1 MAAGIGTMNWIAP
14 GVRGERY
21 TEMADTYSFG
31 VILSELATCIK
42 PFDGVTNALIVLK
55 VTSEWKRKIAM
66 QSWNTIFNAV
76 VEQTSCSTSGAKLV
90 AVSGYKTPERSQPWL
105 ATRRDSA
112 VILTRERVVAM
123 FEVLATCEVL
133 VIP

>member
-1 MAAGIGTMNWIAP
+1 
-14 GVRGERY
+14 
-21 TEMADTYSFG
+21 MADTYSFG

-90 AVSGYKTPERSQPWL
+90 AVSGYKTSGAIAAL
-105 ATRRDSA
+105 AGNTEGFCCDSDSRA
-112 VILTRERVVAM
+112 CGGDVRGAGDM
-123 FEVLATCEVL
+123 
-133 VIP
+133 